1 MPRSAK
7 EWWAANDAWHRNQNR
22 QIASIPYPGKDSVV
36 YERESHNPYWA
47 RRYDNAASLIP
58 SSINLSFHAEQIS
71 EFIDAAAAAEEAKEQ
86 EFLDK
91 FFPDRKGGD
100 MIEQFNILF
109 QSRAQLEKINERLR
123 AILSKQSNTNM
134 APNLSAL
141 FGSYLETELNH
152 SIQAAMGNVSGN
164 MTPEQIMSL
173 FDNCFTQAALKASE
187 RLTNITIDKGYGTG
201 EEWKPINDIL
211 QSNPRARDLFL
222 GALRQAVGMERVQN
236 LFSDIQT
243 QQRAKAAGTRKK
255 ITWRTL
261 IAKNLTIAKRTAS
274 IGGTVAETALA
285 ALASAVN
292 GISGGGGDLK
302 YSMHAENVLGNMVK
316 TDAFMLFSEDASIDI
331 GAIAEELNETLSA
344 STNLDNARERLEWF
358 LLERGKEMDELQS
371 VFVNAKNYTM
381 GSSYHDYTDEKSGSL
396 EELPSFLAAAGIPIG
411 SASDFLAFAYNTG
424 AGAIRANARG
434 ELEEN
439 IVNALKAA
447 AAKLMFDDYQNY
459 GKNQGHG
466 IHMYYLSGKYI
477 PSSYVFHGMATAARG
492 MRAKTEA
499 QVSLPGAITDQ
510 GPNWPY
516 GGSDADYKQA
526 LYAHWQEEYQ
536 NAKAASNWSVSFTLY
551 MKNILASTL

>member
-7 EWWAANDAWHRNQNR
+7 EWWAANDAWHRNQDR

-36 YERESHNPYWA
+36 YERESHNPYWT
-47 RRYDNAASLIP
+47 RRRDNAASLIP
-58 SSINLSFHAEQIS
+58 SSVNLSFHAEQIS
-71 EFIDAAAAAEEAKEQ
+71 EFIEAAAAAEEAKEQ

-123 AILSKQSNTNM
+123 AILSKQNNTNM

-152 SIQAAMGNVSGN
+152 SIQAAMSNVSGN

-187 RLTNITIDKGYGTG
+187 RITNITIDKGYGTG
-201 EEWKPINDIL
+201 EEWKPINDVL

-236 LFSDIQT
+236 LFKDIQT
-243 QQRAKAAGTRKK
+243 QQQAKAAGTRKK

-344 STNLDNARERLEWF
+344 STDLNNARERLEWF
-358 LLERGKEMDELQS
+358 LLERGKEMDELYS

-381 GSSYHDYTDEKSGSL
+381 GSSYHDYTDEKSGSF

-510 GPNWPY
+510 GPNWSY
-516 GGSDADYKQA
+516 GGSDAEYKEA